1 MNQTKPKRRPRQTV
15 PQDAEQMKAR
25 PSYRCSEAEFE
36 AAVKEAARRGM
47 TFSQLVR
54 LAVQNECKM
63 FVVQR

>member
-1 MNQTKPKRRPRQTV
+1 MNIAQNPKHRPRQTV

-54 LAVQNECKM
+54 LAVANEIRRGGK
-63 FVVQR
+63 